1 MLWSTGTVQLVIPIY
16 FQFVSLSS
24 VIPQIL
30 LCRSEDVGIEP
41 RTVAIFYIR
50 AANHCAT
57 SLEQINSCATNII
70 FNSVRLFTYFPIN
83 WQTSIS
89 FLPCAQTRRSY
100 SQMSG
105 LNAEYGLFYFGS
117 VCCVDHGS
125 CTGTKVYSLKSGLE
139 AEYNVFYFGYSRGTA
154 VCV

>member
-1 MLWSTGTVQLVIPIY
+1 MLGLNLELLRYFISELLTTVPHLLSNYTALPPTL
-16 FQFVSLSS
+16 SLTLSDS
-24 VIPQIL
+24 
-30 LCRSEDVGIEP
+30 G
-41 RTVAIFYIR
+41 
-50 AANHCAT
+50 
-57 SLEQINSCATNII
+57 
-70 FNSVRLFTYFPIN
+70 TYFPIN

-89 FLPCAQTRRSY
+89 FLPCAQTRILY

-105 LNAEYGLFYFGS
+105 MDAEYGLFYVGS
-117 VCCVDHGS
+117 ICCVDHGS